1 MMEIVDTNQIQGF
14 LDKTSSRPSGSA
26 GALPG
31 DSADV
36 SVQVD
41 YASLIDRAMQAAQTD
56 TKAVQ
61 QAKELLLSGKLESNQ
76 RVLQASENIINL
88 GI

>member
-1 MMEIVDTNQIQGF
+1 MMEIADTNQIQGF
-14 LDKTSSRPSGSA
+14 LEKASSRPSGSS

-41 YASLIDRAMQAAQTD
+41 YASLIDRAIQAAQTD

-76 RVLQASENIINL
+76 RILQASEKIINL

>member
-1 MMEIVDTNQIQGF
+1 MIEKIDANQIQGF
-14 LDKTSSRPSGSA
+14 LEKSSSRQSGSV

-31 DSADV
+31 DDADV

-56 TKAVQ
+56 TQVVQ
-61 QAKELLLSGKLESNQ
+61 QAKELLLSGQLESNQ
-76 RVLQASENIINL
+76 SILQAAENIINL